1 MKNHKINLI
10 LLLAVI
16 FGIAAALG
24 VFQYL
29 SAVKAAYV
37 KQGNFVQV
45 AVATQY
51 VAPKTQL
58 TMQMFTMRDIPS
70 KYVNS
75 DAVVDPAEINGKL
88 TKAPI
93 YRDEQILRSKVV
105 GKDDRSGT
113 LAFIVPAGKRAVTVA
128 VNEVS
133 GIAGMVMPGDIVD
146 VLVTFDDNN
155 ENPMTS
161 LILQNISVL
170 ATDQETDT
178 GMVQSDQQKEAAKTV
193 TLAVTPQQGQQ
204 LTLAS
209 EQGSIRLMMRSPADQ
224 KVVKIPSAKLPEL
237 VR

>member
-1 MKNHKINLI
+1 MKNHKINVI

-37 KQGNFVQV
+37 KQGKFVRV
-45 AVATQY
+45 AVAMQY
-51 VAPKTQL
+51 IAPKTQL
-58 TMQMFTMRDIPS
+58 TLQMFTMRDIPS

-75 DAVVDPAEINGKL
+75 DAVLDPEEINGKL

-93 YRDEQILRSKVV
+93 YQDEQILRSKVV
-105 GKDDRSGT
+105 GKNDRSGT

-133 GIAGMVMPGDIVD
+133 SISGMVMPGDIVD
-146 VLVTFDDNN
+146 VMVTFDNDGNA
-155 ENPMTS
+155 MTS
-161 LILQNISVL
+161 IILQSISVL
-170 ATDQETDT
+170 AADQKTDA
-178 GMVQSDQQKEAAKTV
+178 GAVQSDQKKEAAKTV

-209 EQGSIRLMMRSPADQ
+209 EQGSIRLMMRSPADL
-224 KVVKIPSAKLPEL
+224 KVVNIPSAKLTEL